1 MKRTLITFALLTSSV
16 FASEVIDQGLQD
28 SRLKMR
34 ESITSLTTLQSS
46 RRIDDIQKM
55 KLRKL
60 NQSLTKSYQAMELMA
75 ISSAEAVLESNFGIK
90 VDKHPRIRGSF
101 IVKKNPKMNDL
112 VSAKESD
119 RQKAI
124 VEATQIIDGIES
136 LYKRYQDIED
146 FNIVI
151 AQVIYQEIGDRS
163 SKLLILNN
171 IKKEIKALSGIQSTK
186 DQLAKDHGLRVKSIN
201 GEYFWD
207 SEALKAKTGYSSF
220 DQMPEDVLKTMK
232 AGVQKYV
239 DSIGD
244 MMVKFDHF
252 EVISLGEQTLVSDL
266 YFRIENL

>member
-16 FASEVIDQGLQD
+16 FASDVIDQGLQD

-75 ISSAEAVLESNFGIK
+75 ISSAEAVLEANFGIK

-101 IVKKNPKMNDL
+101 IVKKNPMMNDL

-124 VEATQIIDGIES
+124 SEAKDVIDGIQS
-136 LYKRYQDIED
+136 FYKRYDDIES

-151 AQVIYQEIGDRS
+151 AQDIWREVGGTND
-163 SKLLILNN
+163 KLQILKN
-171 IKKEIKALSGIQSTK
+171 KK
-186 DQLAKDHGLRVKSIN
+186 RN
-201 GEYFWD
+201 
-207 SEALKAKTGYSSF
+207 
-220 DQMPEDVLKTMK
+220 
-232 AGVQKYV
+232 
-239 DSIGD
+239 
-244 MMVKFDHF
+244 
-252 EVISLGEQTLVSDL
+252 
-266 YFRIENL
+266 